1 MANYESYLNYL
12 KHVDDVSKETHRKD
26 IKDAVRQKE
35 HEMQL
40 LSEDYEAKLT
50 DKDVEISKIL
60 ADAVKAKQ
68 ELAESHQ
75 HIVGELKAGYE
86 KKIEEINN
94 KTTSEKK
101 SLSIKI
107 DKQNEEIA
115 KLKVNFKKKEHSI
128 KQTFQLDCER
138 LVCKLKE
145 EASVELKQLS
155 TLLKEKEGEIVELK
169 TGISE
174 LRADLNDP
182 YQKASEDLKSKHK
195 KDIAE
200 KDREI
205 SNTKAECKRQIEE
218 INAKTSSELAKK
230 DWEISNTKAKCKKQI
245 DEINAKTSSEIAEKD
260 REISNTKAECK
271 RQIDEINAKTSSDLA
286 EKDKEISRIKT
297 EYQKQLNEYMVYA
310 SIKLADKEKA
320 HVDEIEEMRREFQLF
335 KERIKKE
342 IQNRDNEIIKLQ
354 SEKTENRNT
363 VSGLFG
369 KLFK

>member
-1 MANYESYLNYL
+1 M
-12 KHVDDVSKETHRKD
+12 
-26 IKDAVRQKE
+26 
-35 HEMQL
+35 
-40 LSEDYEAKLT
+40 
-50 DKDVEISKIL
+50 
-60 ADAVKAKQ
+60 
-68 ELAESHQ
+68 
-75 HIVGELKAGYE
+75 
-86 KKIEEINN
+86 
-94 KTTSEKK
+94 
-101 SLSIKI
+101 
-107 DKQNEEIA
+107 
-115 KLKVNFKKKEHSI
+115 NFKKKEQSI

-205 SNTKAECKRQIEE
+205 SNTKAECKRQI
-218 INAKTSSELAKK
+218 
-230 DWEISNTKAKCKKQI
+230 
-245 DEINAKTSSEIAEKD
+245 
-260 REISNTKAECK
+260 
-271 RQIDEINAKTSSDLA
+271 DEINAKTSSDLA
-286 EKDKEISRIKT
+286 EKDKEISRIKA

-342 IQNRDNEIIKLQ
+342 IQNRDNEITKLQ

>member
-68 ELAESHQ
+68 ELTESHQ

-115 KLKVNFKKKEHSI
+115 KLKVNFKQKEQSI

-174 LRADLNDP
+174 LRAALNDP

-205 SNTKAECKRQIEE
+205 SNTIKVSI
-218 INAKTSSELAKK
+218 
-230 DWEISNTKAKCKKQI
+230 IS
-245 DEINAKTSSEIAEKD
+245 
-260 REISNTKAECK
+260 
-271 RQIDEINAKTSSDLA
+271 
-286 EKDKEISRIKT
+286 
-297 EYQKQLNEYMVYA
+297 
-310 SIKLADKEKA
+310 
-320 HVDEIEEMRREFQLF
+320 
-335 KERIKKE
+335 
-342 IQNRDNEIIKLQ
+342 
-354 SEKTENRNT
+354 
-363 VSGLFG
+363 
-369 KLFK
+369 

>member
-40 LSEDYEAKLT
+40 LSEDYKAKLT

-68 ELAESHQ
+68 ELTESHQ

-101 SLSIKI
+101 LLSIKI

-115 KLKVNFKKKEHSI
+115 KLKVNFKKKEQSI

-205 SNTKAECKRQIEE
+205 SNTKAECKRQI
-218 INAKTSSELAKK
+218 
-230 DWEISNTKAKCKKQI
+230 
-245 DEINAKTSSEIAEKD
+245 
-260 REISNTKAECK
+260 
-271 RQIDEINAKTSSDLA
+271 DEINAKTSSDLA
-286 EKDKEISRIKT
+286 EKDKEISRIKA

-310 SIKLADKEKA
+310 SIKLADKEKE

-354 SEKTENRNT
+354 SEITENRNT